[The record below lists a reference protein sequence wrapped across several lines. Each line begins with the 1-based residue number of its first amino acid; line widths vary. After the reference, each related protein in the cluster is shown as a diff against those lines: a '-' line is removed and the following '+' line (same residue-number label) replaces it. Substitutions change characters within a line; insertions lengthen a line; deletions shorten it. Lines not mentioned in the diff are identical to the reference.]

1 MRSNGNAHRGLAL
14 ALVLAW
20 TARPAHA
27 QVIAT
32 LGAEL
37 LSWQAVFDA
46 NFVPIA
52 ITAGLLLALVA
63 AGLVALGWEWSCRKL
78 VGGQTGDLI
87 GALGA
92 LIEVTVLAVLLVFA

>member
-1 MRSNGNAHRGLAL
+1 MRSFREARRALAL

-63 AGLVALGWEWSCRKL
+63 AMFSRIAGVVVFVFTVAGAAAYGARDAIVALAG
-78 VGGQTGDLI
+78 V
-87 GALGA
+87 
-92 LIEVTVLAVLLVFA
+92 